1 LRVVVTGG
9 SGFIGSHVAEEFVR
23 RGRDVAILDV
33 RPPPDIGPAVSQC
46 RFVPA
51 DLTDLD
57 SMTLALAGADV
68 VCHLAGVGDVY
79 LAAREPYTAAHR
91 NATGTA
97 HVLEAALR
105 ANVKKVVYA
114 STWEVYGEPH
124 YQPLDERHPCNP
136 DHPYNITKYAGELLA
151 LSYDRLKDLPV
162 LALRLGTA
170 FGPRMR
176 PNSVFSLFIGRASR
190 GEPITIQGTGEQAR
204 QFTHARDIARAFA
217 IAAESNLR
225 CEVFNIVSD
234 EATSVR
240 RLAELVS
247 SRFPT
252 AIDYAPSRAG
262 EIQSAR
268 VSARKASQLLRW
280 EARVSFEE
288 GLNELLDAAVW
299 APVAG

>member
-9 SGFIGSHVAEEFVR
+9 SGFLGGHVAEEFVR
-23 RGRDVAILDV
+23 RGHDVAILDL
-33 RPPPDIGPAVSQC
+33 RPPPKEAPAALC

-51 DLTDLD
+51 DLGDLD
-57 SMTLALAGADV
+57 SLTVALESVDT

-97 HVLEAALR
+97 HLLEAALR
-105 ANVKKVVYA
+105 ANAKKVVYA
-114 STWEVYGEPH
+114 STWEVYGEPL
-124 YQPLDERHPCNP
+124 YQPLDERHPCKP

-162 LALRLGTA
+162 VALRLGTA

-176 PNSVFSLFIGRASR
+176 SNSVFSVFIGRASR
-190 GEPITIQGTGEQAR
+190 GEPLTIQGTGEQAR
-204 QFTHARDIARAFA
+204 QFTHARDIAYAFA
-217 IAAESNLR
+217 LAAESELR
-225 CEVFNIVSD
+225 GETLNIVSD

-247 SRFPT
+247 RRFPT
-252 AIDYAPSRAG
+252 AIEYAPARAG
-262 EIQSAR
+262 EIRPAR
-268 VSARKASQLLRW
+268 VSAAKALSMLGWQ
-280 EARVSFEE
+280 ARVTFDE
-288 GLNELLDAAVW
+288 GLDELLDLASRV
-299 APVAG
+299 PVG